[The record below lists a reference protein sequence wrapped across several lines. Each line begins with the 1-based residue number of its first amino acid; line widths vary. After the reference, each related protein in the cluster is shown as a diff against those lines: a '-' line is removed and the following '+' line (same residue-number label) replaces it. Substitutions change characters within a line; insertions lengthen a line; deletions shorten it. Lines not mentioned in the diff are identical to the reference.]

1 MGASVM
7 SLAATCFLAP
17 AAQASGWIMVDP
29 IGGVPIAPP
38 TTVTPPTTGITPI
51 GRPDH
56 RPRPS
61 TVTLTGHVS
70 VGLHLQSEAV
80 KVEIKDQVAKTYIT
94 QTFSNDSDRNLA
106 GTYLFPLPD
115 DTTFSSFS
123 LHIDG
128 KPVEGKILEANAARQ
143 EYEQIVRRMVDPGLL
158 EYADYKTVRARIFPI
173 PAHGTKKV
181 ELEYTQL
188 LKAENGLMKYR
199 FPLKSKVDDS
209 PAEEIKV
216 DVKIA
221 SAQGLRTIWSPTHVI
236 SSNRPDNNNAKVGM
250 LEKNALPDKDFLLY
264 YSVSNSELA
273 ANLITHKT
281 EGDDGYFLMTLS
293 PPFQSKAVIGKDVVL
308 VADTSGS
315 MQGEKMTENK
325 RALKYVVNALHP
337 SDRFGL
343 VEFNTD
349 AETFKNNLVPATPEN
364 KKAACEFID
373 ELTARGGTNIGDA
386 ISIGKT
392 LLAGEATRPAYMIFM
407 TDGEPTVG
415 ERETDKLIAL
425 ANSKRDVRVFD
436 FGIGYDINTRLLN
449 KLAEAHHGTA
459 QFVEPD
465 ENVETALASF
475 YEKIKSPVLSDVK
488 LAYTGMDVKNV
499 YPRDVKDIFAGSQ
512 VLLLGRYKKGGNA
525 TIALTG
531 KVNGSEKSFSF
542 PLNFATTQAGNSHL
556 VKLWAMRRIGYLT
569 EVAHSNGENKEVI
582 DEIIALS
589 KQHGIISQYTSYLV
603 TDPSENG
610 RLANG
615 PVPMSRPMSANARLM
630 GRGGVDRREPMSMLS
645 ARPPAPAGGGGPG
658 VYTFVVPQRAAAGSS
673 AMYADSL
680 AIASA
685 DEEAALGSSNKK
697 ANLDSAKGFYRARRQ
712 LQVLDASSIAREIK
726 AEGETGQKA
735 VMSAKATGK
744 LKSSNVLLADK
755 DGLRSGITQMVGEK
769 TFVLNGMTWIDSGY
783 NERTSPKPKSIEFGS
798 QAYFDLL
805 KAEPGLSKYLAV
817 GKQII
822 VSYKGNVYKIIQTRT
837 ASG

>member
-1 MGASVM
+1 MGTSVL
-7 SLAATCFLAP
+7 SLAASCFLAP
-17 AAQASGWIMVDP
+17 AAQASGWIMIDP
-29 IGGVPIAPP
+29 IGGGVPMVPP
-38 TTVTPPTTGITPI
+38 TMVTPPI
-51 GRPDH
+51 GRPTTPITRPGH
-56 RPRPS
+56 VPRPS
-61 TVTLTGHVS
+61 TMTLQGHVS
-70 VGLHLQSEAV
+70 FGLHLQSETV

-94 QTFSNDSDRNLA
+94 QTFSNDTDRNLA

-199 FPLKSKVDDS
+199 FPLKSKVDDT

-236 SSNRPDNNNAKVGM
+236 SSTRPDNNNAKVGM
-250 LEKNALPDKDFLLY
+250 SEKHSLPDKDFLLY
-264 YSVSNSELA
+264 YSVSNNELA

-281 EGDDGYFLMTLS
+281 EGEDGYFLMTLS

-315 MQGEKMTENK
+315 MQGEKMAENK

-364 KKAACEFID
+364 KKAALEFID

-392 LLAGEATRPAYMIFM
+392 LLAEETTRPAYMIFM

-415 ERETDKLIAL
+415 ERETDKLIAM
-425 ANSKRDVRVFD
+425 ANSKRDIRVFD
-436 FGIGYDINTRLLN
+436 FGVGYDINTRLLN

-465 ENVETALASF
+465 ENLETALASF

-488 LAYTGMDVKNV
+488 LAYTGMDVKNI

-525 TIALTG
+525 TIGLTG
-531 KVNGSEKSFSF
+531 KVNGSDKSFSF

-569 EVAHSNGENKEVI
+569 EVAHNNAENKEVV

-603 TDPSENG
+603 TDPKENG
-610 RLANG
+610 RLANAA
-615 PVPMSRPMSANARLM
+615 PPSVVVMRPSRRAIP
-630 GRGGVDRREPMSMLS
+630 GGS
-645 ARPPAPAGGGGPG
+645 GGGGFSTSP
-658 VYTFVVPQRAAAGSS
+658 VRSRMLARASSQQMYRAEMGSS
-673 AMYADSL
+673 SAAERISGDESADMDASNL
-680 AIASA
+680 SVSKSIKKEPMFGADKISHSDRRYQIADASA
-685 DEEAALGSSNKK
+685 M
-697 ANLDSAKGFYRARRQ
+697 
-712 LQVLDASSIAREIK
+712 IREMK

-735 VMSAKATGK
+735 VVSAKATGK
-744 LKSSNVLLADK
+744 LKSSMVLANK
-755 DGLRSGITQMVGEK
+755 DQLRSGVTQLVGDK
-769 TFVLNGMTWIDSGY
+769 TFVLNGLTWIDSSY
-783 NERTSPKPKSIEFGS
+783 NERTSSKPKTIEFGS

-805 KAEPGLSKYLAV
+805 KAEPGISKFLAV
-817 GKQII
+817 GKQVI
-822 VSYKGNVYKIIQTRT
+822 VSYNGNVYKIIQSRPVT
-837 ASG
+837 G